1 MKNLQILT
9 FIVLIIIGMSG
20 CEKVAVDNQASGD
33 VFVKAIKDASGTTV
47 YTAIHSVFSY
57 NQMTTVTV
65 QSPEGLTESL
75 NSFDSNGN
83 SFFNEPAESDFV
95 GVPPTAGVYVYT
107 VKFANNETKT
117 YSNTLSAATL
127 QPALITSLVKS
138 ADSDSVYIS
147 WNAITSTDAYQLKI
161 SRGTTQVYYQP
172 AFQDGS
178 TPLKANLRL
187 GLPIGTV
194 TGGVSGTYT
203 FELTGLLFE
212 NTDYEYIQAIS
223 TSTKDINL

>member
-1 MKNLQILT
+1 MKNLQMLI

-65 QSPEGLTESL
+65 QTPEGLTESL
-75 NSFDSNGN
+75 NGFDSNGN

-95 GVPPTAGVYVYT
+95 GVPPTPGAYVYT

-117 YSNTLSAATL
+117 YSNTLSVATL

-138 ADSDSVYIS
+138 ANGDSVYIA
-147 WNAITSTDAYQLKI
+147 WNAIASTDAYQLKI

-178 TPLKANLRL
+178 TPLKANLKL
-187 GLPIGTV
+187 GLSKSALTSGV
-194 TGGVSGTYT
+194 TGTYT

-212 NTDYEYIQAIS
+212 NSNYDYLQAIS
-223 TSTKDINL
+223 TSTKDIDL